1 MLAMSAAA
9 LAVVLRS
16 YEMQVRGTVWQGGV
30 LLASD
35 VPISEGSET
44 RDRSMA
50 VPESVSL
57 TVPRRVDGVDWDP
70 RSSTDPLASD
80 GQQMLISIGVDTGPG
95 GTEWI
100 ERGWFLITHT
110 AVDGDS
116 LTVSLAGLL
125 TLISEAHFA
134 GPYQPSGTFTSTVQG
149 LVEPGLTV
157 QFDAA
162 LVDRAIPVGMQWD
175 DDRMAALT
183 EVLDAWP
190 AVCEVTENGYLLVE
204 PLVDSGTPVLDLSDA
219 PPSGTVI
226 RWAGESS
233 RDGAYN
239 CVVAQGEDVFGNQIQ
254 GTAYDTDPNSPY
266 LFGGPFSPFPVPYKT
281 TSSLL
286 TTVAQCRAAAAAS
299 LALNRRTA
307 SRKLTVTLV
316 PHPGLETG
324 DVVTLTSVGL
334 GLNATPAIIE
344 ALTMPYTPVEMTLT
358 VRLL

>member
-1 MLAMSAAA
+1 MLDMSAAA
-9 LAVVLRS
+9 QAVVLRS
-16 YEMQVRGTVWQGGV
+16 YEMQVRGTVWQNGV
-30 LLASD
+30 LLAAD
-35 VPISEGSET
+35 VPIAEGTET

-50 VPESVSL
+50 VPESISL
-57 TVPRRVDGVDWDP
+57 TVPRRVAGVTWDP

-80 GQQMLISIGVDTGPG
+80 GQQMQISIGVDTGPG

-100 ERGWFLITHT
+100 ERGWFLITNT
-110 AVDGDS
+110 SVDGDS
-116 LTVSLAGLL
+116 LTVNLAGLL

-134 GPYQPSGTFTSTVQG
+134 GPFQPSGTFTSTVQS

-175 DDRMAALT
+175 DDRMGALT
-183 EVLDAWP
+183 EVLNAWP
-190 AVCEVTENGYLLVE
+190 AVCEVTESGYLLVG
-204 PLVDSGTPVLDLSDA
+204 PLVDSGTPVLALSDA

-233 RDGAYN
+233 RDGAFN
-239 CVVAQGEDVFGNQIQ
+239 CVVAQGEDALGNQIQ
-254 GTAYDTDPNSPY
+254 GTAYDNDPGSPFQ
-266 LFGGPFSPFPVPYKT
+266 FGGPFSPFPVPYKT

-286 TTVAQCRAAAAAS
+286 TTVAQCRAAAAAA

-316 PHPGLETG
+316 PHPGVEAG
-324 DVVTLTSVGL
+324 DVVTLTSAEL
-334 GLNATPAIIE
+334 GLNAAHAIIE
-344 ALTMPYTPVEMTLT
+344 TLTMPYTPGEMTLT
-358 VRLL
+358 VRLI